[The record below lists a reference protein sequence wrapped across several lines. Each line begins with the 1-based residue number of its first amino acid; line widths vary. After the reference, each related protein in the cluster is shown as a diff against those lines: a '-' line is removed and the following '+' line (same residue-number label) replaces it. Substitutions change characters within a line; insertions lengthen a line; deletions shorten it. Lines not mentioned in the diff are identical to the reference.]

1 MRTRIKICG
10 VKRAEDAIYAA
21 TCGAD
26 AVGAV
31 FIQGSPREVLVSDV
45 RAVFSSLPPF
55 VSRVGLFRNAEAE
68 YIREI
73 IDLSGLS
80 LLQFHGNECDS
91 DCRQYGLP
99 YIRAINGDEPHAVA
113 TMHRKYPSATGYVLD
128 SVARGEGGT
137 GRTFDWDNWPTQSSK
152 PLILAGGLNPDNV
165 QLAISTLAPWGV
177 DVSTGVED
185 GIKGVKSHG
194 KIRSFIENARSAAC
208 GQ

>member
-10 VKRAEDAIYAA
+10 VKRAEDAVYAA

-45 RAVFSSLPPF
+45 REVFSSLPPF

-68 YIREI
+68 YVREI

-80 LLQFHGNECDS
+80 LLQFHGNERDS
-91 DCRQYGLP
+91 DCCQYGLP
-99 YIRAINGDEPHAVA
+99 YIRAINGDEPDAVA

-165 QLAISTLAPWGV
+165 QLAISKLAPWGV

-194 KIRSFIENARSAAC
+194 KIRSFIENVRSAAC